1 MSILQRIPFCNQHGA
16 AVLPTLEGRDL
27 PIGLDVALLARV
39 SEVPFTAA
47 RWRGEEKWVAGA
59 SLGSNAKRVGGGVT
73 GRNLFSI
80 LCRAGCAQDH
90 RGRGDCGYYCVT
102 PCFGLLAEALPHH
115 SILSFWKDQPVC
127 QRFPQIWATFFLAP
141 PPAAGW
147 GGWE

>member
-1 MSILQRIPFCNQHGA
+1 MQ
-16 AVLPTLEGRDL
+16 
-27 PIGLDVALLARV
+27 
-39 SEVPFTAA
+39 SE
-47 RWRGEEKWVAGA
+47 W
-59 SLGSNAKRVGGGVT
+59 GGGVT

-80 LCRAGCAQDH
+80 PCRAGCAQDH

-141 PPAAGW
+141 PPPQQQDGVD
-147 GGWE
+147 GSDPFLDKSMQQQ